1 MSFSLILQLYDDR
14 ELTASLEIIIVES
27 LHSTAPLLPSNL
39 VLLAP
44 GATFQLDTNR
54 NSGKTTFRSVL
65 SPSRQGCGSGSGLDP
80 GSNGFLSSCFEVLDG
95 LF

>member
-1 MSFSLILQLYDDR
+1 LVGLYYLFILQLYDDR

-54 NSGKTTFRSVL
+54 NSGKTTFRSVPPVL
-65 SPSRQGCGSGSGLDP
+65 LDH
-80 GSNGFLSSCFEVLDG
+80 FALKQRWAK
-95 LF
+95 

>member
-27 LHSTAPLLPSNL
+27 LHSTAPLLSSNL

-54 NSGKTTFRSVL
+54 NSGKTTFRSVPSL
-65 SPSRQGCGSGSGLDP
+65 SRSLWFHVILGFYLK
-80 GSNGFLSSCFEVLDG
+80 SNY
-95 LF
+95 